1 MPEPDMVLDVSVLE
15 ELADAVGGDRPFVV
29 DLVETFIADGEQQ
42 LTEIATALAAGDA
55 AAVVR
60 PAHTL
65 KSSSATVGAPALAA
79 AARAIELAGR
89 AGNLEAVAGDAE
101 MRILRETW
109 DDATRELRA
118 WVAGEIA

>member
-1 MPEPDMVLDVSVLE
+1 MPEPDIVLDASVLE
-15 ELADAVGGDRPFVV
+15 DLADAVGGDRPFVV
-29 DLVETFIADGEQQ
+29 DLIKTFIADGEQQ
-42 LTEIATALAAGDA
+42 LAEIATALAADDA

-89 AGNLEAVAGDAE
+89 AGKLGTVAGDAE
-101 MRILRETW
+101 MRILREAW

-118 WVAGEIA
+118 WVAGETA